1 MILGVVIGL
10 VIVTV
15 GVALLLAR
23 HAFLRFALRWFR
35 RFYGQPVADT
45 FEHRGEKGIIV
56 GGAGFIV
63 FGIVQ
68 IVVTVVEHS
77 RAGL

>member
-10 VIVTV
+10 IVTV
-15 GVALLLAR
+15 GVALVLAR

-56 GGAGFIV
+56 NGAGFIA

-68 IVVTVVEHS
+68 IVATVVEHS
-77 RAGL
+77 

>member
-10 VIVTV
+10 AIVTV

-35 RFYGQPVADT
+35 RLYGQPVADT

-56 GGAGFIV
+56 GAGFIV

-68 IVVTVVEHS
+68 IVATVVEHS
-77 RAGL
+77 

>member
-15 GVALLLAR
+15 GAALLLAR

-35 RFYGQPVADT
+35 RFYGQPLADT
-45 FEHRGEKGIIV
+45 FEHRGEKGIVV

-68 IVVTVVEHS
+68 IVVTVVGHS
-77 RAGL
+77 

>member
-1 MILGVVIGL
+1 MILGVAIGL

-15 GVALLLAR
+15 GAALLLAR

-45 FEHRGEKGIIV
+45 FEHRGEKGVIV
-56 GGAGFIV
+56 GAAGSIV

-68 IVVTVVEHS
+68 IIVTAVGHS

>member
-1 MILGVVIGL
+1 MILGIVIGL

-45 FEHRGEKGIIV
+45 FEHRGEKGSSSAAPDSSCS
-56 GGAGFIV
+56 G
-63 FGIVQ
+63 
-68 IVVTVVEHS
+68 S
-77 RAGL
+77 CRSS